1 MLVDTV
7 IKHSAAFL
15 YVTIPRFSSMLS
27 EVFFKLFPKQT
38 AKLDG
43 SIMAYLRRVIVLVS
57 DPLFFARSFS
67 SSLLPLLFA
76 APVLAHVARVRPSG
90 RRIHGILHSRL
101 SLFAS

>member
-1 MLVDTV
+1 M
-7 IKHSAAFL
+7 F
-15 YVTIPRFSSMLS
+15 S
-27 EVFFKLFPKQT
+27 EVFFKLFLKQT
-38 AKLDG
+38 ASPKLDG
-43 SIMAYLRRVIVLVS
+43 SIMAYLRRVMTLVS

-76 APVLAHVARVRPSG
+76 APVLAYVARVRPCG